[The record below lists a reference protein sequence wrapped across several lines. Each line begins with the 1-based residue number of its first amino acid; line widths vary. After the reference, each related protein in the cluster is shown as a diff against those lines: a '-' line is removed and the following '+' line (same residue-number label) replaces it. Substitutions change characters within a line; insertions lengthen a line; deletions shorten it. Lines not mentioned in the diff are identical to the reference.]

1 MNQSICKSNSKVNDG
16 SIRKKNKHK
25 VPLYNASFG
34 STNEEKEQEK
44 EDQIEENRGT
54 KNDKEDNNESF
65 KCEAIGKK
73 RSSKKNENGKKT
85 IKSKIAIVFQFL
97 YDQVNLP
104 LSFYIGISIGI
115 LIIVLLV
122 IIFYNLSE
130 KKDSQGLD
138 KTQNSI

>member
-1 MNQSICKSNSKVNDG
+1 MNQSSSKSNSKVNDG
-16 SIRKKNKHK
+16 SRRTKNKHK
-25 VPLYNASFG
+25 VALYNAGFG
-34 STNEEKEQEK
+34 STNEEK

-104 LSFYIGISIGI
+104 LSSYIGISIGF
-115 LIIVLLV
+115 LIVVLLV
-122 IIFYNLSE
+122 IIFYNLTE
-130 KKDSQGLD
+130 KRFSS
-138 KTQNSI
+138 T

>member
-1 MNQSICKSNSKVNDG
+1 MNQSSSKSNSKVNDD

-25 VPLYNASFG
+25 VPLYNTDFG
-34 STNEEKEQEK
+34 STNEEKK
-44 EDQIEENRGT
+44 DQIEENRGT
-54 KNDKEDNNESF
+54 KNRKEDNNESF
-65 KCEAIGKK
+65 KCKAIGKK

-115 LIIVLLV
+115 LIIILLV

-138 KTQNSI
+138 KTLNSI